1 MGEEVVQIR
10 VLLDN
15 ADMHSIKVVYPT
27 IKMLQLP
34 LAKALYTPEINWSQ
48 TRTKFKRYEK
58 WPNRRCILFGGIK
71 TETLSVIENLLHHSG
86 LPPFHKATKYS
97 KKEVLGS
104 ILARLVKQSLLKS
117 CINVLNELIR
127 GDKIIN
133 YIPEAK
139 KVLLKQNLNTKLSQ
153 KNDKIK
159 PKKHKENYAKFIS
172 KNDRIRDIAKN
183 VMHDEMIIS
192 DRSENFKKY
201 FEYIFKQIKKECF
214 TTCSN
219 KNMFYQI
226 KTIKKPIL
234 FTTSLI
240 YKRSSFTVF
249 FNINLKNL
257 LNRHEE
263 ILNIFREMFLKTKFN
278 ISKFYKYETTID
290 EKLIKK
296 EKTRIKEDF
305 KLKYFDPEVNP
316 FYFIFHNNY
325 SPHDFAVDTIEC
337 LLSIGCECSHIL
349 ELVNEIYNE
358 LNHIIK

>member
-97 KKEVLGS
+97 EKEVLGS
-104 ILARLVKQSLLKS
+104 ILARLVKQPLPKPR
-117 CINVLNELIR
+117 IDVLDELIR

-159 PKKHKENYAKFIS
+159 PKKHKE
-172 KNDRIRDIAKN
+172 
-183 VMHDEMIIS
+183 
-192 DRSENFKKY
+192 KK
-201 FEYIFKQIKKECF
+201 KK
-214 TTCSN
+214 
-219 KNMFYQI
+219 
-226 KTIKKPIL
+226 KK
-234 FTTSLI
+234 
-240 YKRSSFTVF
+240 
-249 FNINLKNL
+249 
-257 LNRHEE
+257 
-263 ILNIFREMFLKTKFN
+263 
-278 ISKFYKYETTID
+278 
-290 EKLIKK
+290 KK
-296 EKTRIKEDF
+296 
-305 KLKYFDPEVNP
+305 
-316 FYFIFHNNY
+316 
-325 SPHDFAVDTIEC
+325 
-337 LLSIGCECSHIL
+337 
-349 ELVNEIYNE
+349 
-358 LNHIIK
+358 